1 MVSLA
6 AIGYASSRS
15 LLGYT
20 YGYQYEYCTNPAQDQ
35 YCSTTTS
42 TTSTTTP
49 TSTSTSTTSSTS
61 TRTTSTSSSSTTS
74 TSTSSS
80 SSSSTSTTTTTPKP
94 GKGCGDKNH
103 LHDRRYQC
111 QVSVNDVTKYE
122 GNSGY
127 TAFNFTISLSD
138 VPINTVT
145 LRYWVMSE
153 SAVAGSDFVPV
164 PGTVNVT
171 FSPGVKAKTYTVWVK
186 GDRVRELNERFFF
199 NLAGVSS
206 NAYFV
211 KYQGKGS
218 ILNDD

>member
-1 MVSLA
+1 M
-6 AIGYASSRS
+6 
-15 LLGYT
+15 
-20 YGYQYEYCTNPAQDQ
+20 
-35 YCSTTTS
+35 
-42 TTSTTTP
+42 
-49 TSTSTSTTSSTS
+49 
-61 TRTTSTSSSSTTS
+61 
-74 TSTSSS
+74 
-80 SSSSTSTTTTTPKP
+80 
-94 GKGCGDKNH
+94 
-103 LHDRRYQC
+103 HDRRYQC

-127 TAFNFTISLSD
+127 TAFTFTVSLSD
-138 VPINTVT
+138 RPINTVT

-171 FSPGVKAKTYTVWVK
+171 FSPGMKAKTYTVWVK
-186 GDRVRELNERFFF
+186 GDQVRELNERFFF

>member
-1 MVSLA
+1 
-6 AIGYASSRS
+6 
-15 LLGYT
+15 
-20 YGYQYEYCTNPAQDQ
+20 
-35 YCSTTTS
+35 
-42 TTSTTTP
+42 
-49 TSTSTSTTSSTS
+49 
-61 TRTTSTSSSSTTS
+61 
-74 TSTSSS
+74 
-80 SSSSTSTTTTTPKP
+80 
-94 GKGCGDKNH
+94 
-103 LHDRRYQC
+103 
-111 QVSVNDVTKYE
+111 VSVNDVTRYE

-138 VPINTVT
+138 RPINTVT

-164 PGTVNVT
+164 PVPGTVTVT
-171 FSPGVKAKTYTVWVK
+171 FSPGVKTKTYTVWVK
-186 GDRVRELNERFFF
+186 GDRIRELNERFFF